1 MSEIELLEM
10 PAENEGYSQNTL
22 LGIGSRVRH
31 PEFGDGVVINT
42 SFTTYT
48 ITFIRMGVKEIS
60 TSFKGLKVIENV
72 DAHSDWVS
80 LNMVE
85 KKLITILRR
94 WSDVTEQVRIHPKW
108 NGGVMILQPGDR
120 NLTPKEIPID
130 QLFNKIVMIRDRL
143 RVLEQ
148 KINSSSQISD
158 VEKINLQ
165 QYITR
170 SYGSLTTFNLLFK
183 DKEDYFVGQKGEQ

>member
-10 PAENEGYSQNTL
+10 PDENEGRAPNTL

-48 ITFIRMGVKEIS
+48 ITFMRMGIKEIAA
-60 TSFKGLKVIENV
+60 SFRGLEVIENI
-72 DAHSDWVS
+72 DLHSDLVS

-85 KKLITILRR
+85 KKLINILRR
-94 WSDVTEQVRIHPKW
+94 WSDLTETVRIHPKW

-120 NLTPKEIPID
+120 KLTPKEIPID

-148 KINSSSQISD
+148 KINSAENLSD
-158 VEKINLQ
+158 AEKINLQ

-183 DKEDYFVGQKGEQ
+183 DREDYFVGQKGE